1 MADHLVTVLVVVA
14 STGLLVLVGTGIA
27 ASIRNR
33 RKNGEPEHE
42 QTSAEQAWQGIADSA
57 PS

>member
-14 STGLLVLVGTGIA
+14 STGLLVLVGAGIA

-42 QTSAEQAWQGIADSA
+42 QTLFW
-57 PS
+57 